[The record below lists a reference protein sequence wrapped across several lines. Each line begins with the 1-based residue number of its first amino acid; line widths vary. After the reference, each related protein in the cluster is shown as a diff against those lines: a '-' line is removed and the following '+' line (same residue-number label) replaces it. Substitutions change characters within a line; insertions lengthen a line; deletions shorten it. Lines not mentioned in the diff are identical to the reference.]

1 MQPPLFM
8 HLSGV
13 TNEGLPGTG
22 ARIQRT
28 HIDPVTHRT
37 HGAEVSLVGDYSKQE
52 RTQKTPKG
60 HFVNNRPFFH
70 CHLTFM
76 LGTPSD
82 SSPYR
87 LQVIVA

>member
-28 HIDPVTHRT
+28 HIDPVTDRT
-37 HGAEVSLVGDYSKQE
+37 HGAEMGLVGDYSKQE
-52 RTQKTPKG
+52 RTQKPPKG
-60 HFVNNRPFFH
+60 YLVNNRPFFH
-70 CHLTFM
+70 RHPASM
-76 LGTPSD
+76 LAT
-82 SSPYR
+82 R
-87 LQVIVA
+87 

>member
-37 HGAEVSLVGDYSKQE
+37 DGAEVGLVSDYPKQE
-52 RTQKTPKG
+52 HT
-60 HFVNNRPFFH
+60 
-70 CHLTFM
+70 
-76 LGTPSD
+76 
-82 SSPYR
+82 
-87 LQVIVA
+87 

>member
-28 HIDPVTHRT
+28 HIDPVTDRT
-37 HGAEVSLVGDYSKQE
+37 HGAEVGLVGDYSKQE
-52 RTQKTPKG
+52 RAKKTPQG
-60 HFVNNRPFFH
+60 HLMNNRPLFH
-70 CHLTFM
+70 CHPAIMPDTQS
-76 LGTPSD
+76 G
-82 SSPYR
+82 
-87 LQVIVA
+87 